1 MKVPELVTNLFEI
14 GKKYKIIIFDPDF
27 GYSECKCVVKKK
39 TVESILVESFDR
51 SWPKTCWISWNELD
65 TVEEI
70 E

>member
-1 MKVPELVTNLFEI
+1 MKVPELVINLFEI
-14 GKKYKIIIFDPDF
+14 GKKYKIIIFDTDF
-27 GYSECKCVVKKK
+27 GHSECKCVVKKK
-39 TVESILVESFDR
+39 TVESIFVEIFDR